1 MLPDGGL
8 SWSVFSSAPVS
19 QKSAFPTRVPTISM
33 FSITTNAPTTASTNR
48 ATHAPSSLK
57 VGSQQASPTQRPN
70 TAPPTAQPSVQP
82 TIAPSFR
89 STLNPTEIPTRE
101 SIITLNPTIANDVSS
116 INSASNSQTGVSGT
130 AIGVGV
136 GCVILVIIVIAACI
150 FAARN
155 SSKEKMSPY
164 QIWTTHYSNKNQQ
177 MRSINPNV
185 IIHPP
190 INVKEDIHHF
200 YNKSPRPSFNQN
212 TVFTPHVSGRISSRN
227 SQIVSQI
234 GSQKNMQRLSFSR
247 GPSLHNI

>member
-1 MLPDGGL
+1 
-8 SWSVFSSAPVS
+8 
-19 QKSAFPTRVPTISM
+19 
-33 FSITTNAPTTASTNR
+33 
-48 ATHAPSSLK
+48 
-57 VGSQQASPTQRPN
+57 
-70 TAPPTAQPSVQP
+70 
-82 TIAPSFR
+82 
-89 STLNPTEIPTRE
+89 
-101 SIITLNPTIANDVSS
+101 
-116 INSASNSQTGVSGT
+116 
-130 AIGVGV
+130 
-136 GCVILVIIVIAACI
+136 
-150 FAARN
+150 
-155 SSKEKMSPY
+155 MSPY

-227 SQIVSQI
+227 SQIVSPI